1 MILPLFFARFNLR
14 KLLPWLLVFLLA
26 GAAVVWAYTPGPLAS
41 LRFVRGEMPELFTVL
56 GFVGDSTLPTF
67 VLSILFSLL
76 MPLAFT
82 LYGIYA
88 ARSLI
93 TKPLEDGRMAMLFA
107 ARYRRGAILLTL
119 CLVIFSGS
127 VLLVLFVLLGQLA
140 AVLVFFPK
148 ADLSA
153 LFRVN
158 FGFLA
163 AALICPAFS
172 VLMSVVSYDETR
184 MKRRSAVVLLLML
197 VFFMASR
204 LPGWTSSLRWFTFWT
219 LFDGAGLAFGS
230 ADWQRTLAAA
240 MISVFL
246 TGLSLWVFRS
256 REL

>member
-1 MILPLFFARFNLR
+1 MILSLFAARFNLR
-14 KLLPWLLVFLLA
+14 KLLPWLLVFLLG

-41 LRFVRGEMPELFTVL
+41 LRIVRGEMPELFTVL

-67 VLSILFSLL
+67 ILSFLFGLM

-82 LYGIYA
+82 LFGINA
-88 ARSLI
+88 ACSQI

-107 ARYRRGAILLTL
+107 AGHRRGTILLTL

-127 VLLVLFVLLGQLA
+127 VLLVLFTLMGQLA
-140 AVLVFFPK
+140 AALAFFPQ

-153 LFRVN
+153 LLRVN

-172 VLMSVVSYDETR
+172 VLMAVISFDEIR
-184 MKRRSAVVLLLML
+184 MRRRSAVVLLLML

-204 LPGWTSSLRWFTFWT
+204 LPGWTASLRWFTFWT
-219 LFDGAGLAFGS
+219 LFDGPGLAFGS
-230 ADWQRTLAAA
+230 ADWLSTLAAV
-240 MISVFL
+240 MTSVFL
-246 TGLSLWVFRS
+246 TGLSLWVFRT